1 MEPNTQ
7 IKSDKQNNISEI
19 IDSSIPVTNN
29 DSDSISVKL
38 DEDVAAELIKV
49 DSSIQ
54 GWSVRYAQINL
65 ESRGIESTIH
75 NLHQH
80 KAKLMSDALKE
91 HGIDLSKYTSA
102 HMGTDGTVQLI
113 SDDNISMKPPINQ

>member
-1 MEPNTQ
+1 MPDIVDSSVPVTN
-7 IKSDKQNNISEI
+7 IDSNNISI
-19 IDSSIPVTNN
+19 
-29 DSDSISVKL
+29 KL
-38 DEDVAAELIKV
+38 DENVASELIKV
-49 DSSIQ
+49 DASIQ
-54 GWSVRYAQINL
+54 GWSVKYAQINL

-91 HGIDLSKYTSA
+91 QGIDLSKYTSA

-113 SDDNISMKPPINQ
+113 SDNDGSINPPLNK